1 MRLVVWNRLKAI
13 DFQTKSRDNLLF
25 FYNIVVGSLSDAYD
39 ELGNHYVIPI
49 YCISLPTNLIQSD
62 DPSGQSASSN
72 SRENIPEQD
81 LGEEIPIKV
90 RLSTTNKDTKMIVR
104 TGETILSLK
113 RRIHEEHKVP
123 PSKQRLFFAGKLL
136 YDKLKFSDTKISK
149 GFVVQ
154 VIVASEE

>member
-1 MRLVVWNRLKAI
+1 MFTSI
-13 DFQTKSRDNLLF
+13 
-25 FYNIVVGSLSDAYD
+25 IVGSLSDAYD

-62 DPSGQSASSN
+62 DPSGHSASSSN
-72 SRENIPEQD
+72 SRDNIPEQE

-113 RRIHEEHKVP
+113 RRIHEEHKVA